1 MQRRKFYVYIQT
13 ERQRETYCTYR
24 FPTDGVVNIWRY
36 LQNWFCGTVA
46 VVCKTPSVAEGRRI
60 ALCSAHYNEAKQKK
74 GGGEREKSA
83 KFPNANVIALFCCLY
98 LYYMYM
104 YVFIQNHVQ
113 NTSLLLYID
122 VARFDA
128 IFNIF
133 LSYSLFLVFLI
144 FLIATNMRRKRATS
158 TATNYTHRKESQLA
172 SVAVAE
178 AEAGAIF
185 FRSLENSLRWRWRA
199 SSCCCWCCLDFNSL
213 ISALLNLCV

>member
-46 VVCKTPSVAEGRRI
+46 VVCKTPSVAEGRRV

-133 LSYSLFLVFLI
+133 LSYSLFLVFL
-144 FLIATNMRRKRATS
+144 FFFDRDKYATKTSDEYGDELHTPKRKSTCFCGCGWGWGGRHFFPFPRKFTS
-158 TATNYTHRKESQLA
+158 LA
-172 SVAVAE
+172 LAC
-178 AEAGAIF
+178 F
-185 FRSLENSLRWRWRA
+185 
-199 SSCCCWCCLDFNSL
+199 
-213 ISALLNLCV
+213 

>member
-133 LSYSLFLVFLI
+133 LSYSLFLVFLFFWSRQI
-144 FLIATNMRRKRATS
+144 CDENERRVRRRTTHTEKKVNLLLWLWLRLRRAPFFS
-158 TATNYTHRKESQLA
+158 VPSKIHFVGVGVLLA
-172 SVAVAE
+172 AAV
-178 AEAGAIF
+178 GA
-185 FRSLENSLRWRWRA
+185 A
-199 SSCCCWCCLDFNSL
+199 S
-213 ISALLNLCV
+213 ISIHW